1 MYSNM
6 LVNCSNCHTPL
17 QLPSGAQSIRCALCQ
32 AVTLIAD
39 PRSLH
44 SLPSSHALPPPSPY
58 GHAPP
63 PPPSPH
69 NHAPPGPPPSVHGRK
84 KAVICGIS
92 YKYSRHELKGCI
104 NDSKCMRYLLIN
116 KFKFPDESI
125 VMLTEE
131 ETHPAKIPNKYN
143 IRMALHWLV
152 QGCQPGDS
160 LVFHYSG
167 HGSRQR
173 AYHDDEVDGYDET
186 LCPLDFETQGMIV
199 DDEINA
205 TIVRPLPHGVKLHA
219 IIDSCHSG
227 TVLDLPFL
235 CRMDRGGKYVWED
248 HRPRSGMWKGTSGG
262 EVISISGCDDD
273 QTSADT
279 SALSKITS
287 TGAMTFCF
295 IQAIERGQA
304 ATYGSILNSMR
315 NTIRSTGSG
324 GGGGGSAVASLLGG
338 SGGAVTS
345 LVGMLLTGGS
355 VGGGGLRQ
363 EPQLT
368 SCEPFDVYTKPFAL

>member
-17 QLPSGAQSIRCALCQ
+17 QLPPGAESIRCALCQ

-44 SLPSSHALPPPSPY
+44 SLPSSHALPPPSPH

-63 PPPSPH
+63 PPSPY

-104 NDSKCMRYLLIN
+104 NDAKCMRYLLIN

-131 ETHPAKIPNKYN
+131 ETNPANIPNKYN

-160 LVFHYSG
+160 LVLHYSG

-173 AYHDDEVDGYDET
+173 AYHGDEVDGYDET

-248 HRPRSGMWKGTSGG
+248 HRPRSGIWKGTSGG

-279 SALSKITS
+279 SVSLTRKKKCLKFSNVYS
-287 TGAMTFCF
+287 FNF
-295 IQAIERGQA
+295 H
-304 ATYGSILNSMR
+304 TY
-315 NTIRSTGSG
+315 
-324 GGGGGSAVASLLGG
+324 
-338 SGGAVTS
+338 
-345 LVGMLLTGGS
+345 
-355 VGGGGLRQ
+355 
-363 EPQLT
+363 
-368 SCEPFDVYTKPFAL
+368 D